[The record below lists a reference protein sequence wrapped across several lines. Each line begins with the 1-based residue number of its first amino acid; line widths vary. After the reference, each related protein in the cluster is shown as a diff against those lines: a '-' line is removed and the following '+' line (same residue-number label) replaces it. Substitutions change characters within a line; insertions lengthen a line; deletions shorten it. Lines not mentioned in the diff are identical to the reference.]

1 MSVSKL
7 KERLD
12 VLLVQKGFFDNRTR
26 AKAAVMEGRVY
37 IGGAICDKAGTMV
50 RDDAE
55 IELRGDTCPYVGRG
69 GLKLEKALDTFSID
83 LQGCVAMDIG
93 ASTGGFTH
101 CMLQRGA
108 RKVYSV
114 DVGYG
119 QLDYRLRCDHR
130 VVNMEK
136 VNFRYF
142 TPEMIDERL
151 DFASVDVSFISLNL
165 ILPRAAELM
174 KERGGLVCLIKPQ
187 FEAGR
192 EQVGKGGIV
201 RDPEVHREVIRKS
214 IGYARQNDFVFCG
227 LTYSP
232 MTGAKGNIEY
242 LMMLQ
247 TSGAVEDNGHAVPEE
262 AHWEEMISSV
272 VKEAHDH
279 LGLSA
284 ARKKEVK

>member
-1 MSVSKL
+1 M

-26 AKAAVMEGRVY
+26 AKAAIMEGRVY

-50 RDDAE
+50 REDAE

-69 GLKLEKALDTFSID
+69 GLKLEKALNTFVINLD
-83 LQGCVAMDIG
+83 GCVAMDIG
-93 ASTGGFTH
+93 ASTGGFTD

-108 RKVYSV
+108 RRVYSV

-119 QLDYRLRCDHR
+119 QLDYRLRCDER

-142 TPEMIDERL
+142 TPDMIDEKL
-151 DFASVDVSFISLNL
+151 DFASVDVSFISLSM
-165 ILPRAAELM
+165 ILPRAAALM
-174 KERGGLVCLIKPQ
+174 KENACLVCLIKPQ

-201 RDPEVHREVIRKS
+201 RDPAVHREVIRKA
-214 IGYARQNDFVFCG
+214 IGYAQENGFVFYG

-242 LMMLQ
+242 LMMIETAAAAQ
-247 TSGAVEDNGHAVPEE
+247 AEGVSDPEE
-262 AHWEEMISSV
+262 
-272 VKEAHDH
+272 DH
-279 LGLSA
+279 LEDIISHVVEEAVAVLG
-284 ARKKEVK
+284 

>member
-1 MSVSKL
+1 M

-26 AKAAVMEGRVY
+26 AKAAIMEGRVY

-50 RDDAE
+50 REDAE

-69 GLKLEKALDTFSID
+69 GLKLEKALNTFVINLD
-83 LQGCVAMDIG
+83 GCVAMDIG
-93 ASTGGFTH
+93 ASTGGFTD

-108 RKVYSV
+108 RRVYSV

-119 QLDYRLRCDHR
+119 QLDYKLRCDER

-142 TPEMIDERL
+142 TPDMIDEKL
-151 DFASVDVSFISLNL
+151 DFASVDVSFISLSM
-165 ILPRAAELM
+165 ILPRAAALM
-174 KERGGLVCLIKPQ
+174 KENACLVCLIKPQ

-201 RDPEVHREVIRKS
+201 RDPAVHREVIRKA
-214 IGYARQNDFVFCG
+214 IGYAQENGFVFYG

-242 LMMLQ
+242 LMMIETAAAAQAEGVSNPEEDHLEDII
-247 TSGAVEDNGHAVPEE
+247 SRVVEDAV
-262 AHWEEMISSV
+262 A
-272 VKEAHDH
+272 A
-279 LGLSA
+279 LG
-284 ARKKEVK
+284 

>member
-1 MSVSKL
+1 M

-26 AKAAVMEGRVY
+26 AKAAIMEGRVY

-50 RDDAE
+50 REDAE

-69 GLKLEKALDTFSID
+69 GLKLEKALNTFVINLD
-83 LQGCVAMDIG
+83 GCVAMDIG
-93 ASTGGFTH
+93 ASTGGFTD

-108 RKVYSV
+108 RRVYSV

-119 QLDYRLRCDHR
+119 QLDYRLRCDER

-142 TPEMIDERL
+142 TPDMIDEKL
-151 DFASVDVSFISLNL
+151 DFASVDVSFISLSM
-165 ILPRAAELM
+165 ILPRAAALM
-174 KERGGLVCLIKPQ
+174 KENACLVCLIKPQ

-201 RDPEVHREVIRKS
+201 RDPAVHREVIRKA
-214 IGYARQNDFVFCG
+214 IGYAQENGFIFYG

-242 LMMLQ
+242 LMMIETAAAAQ
-247 TSGAVEDNGHAVPEE
+247 AEGVSDPEE
-262 AHWEEMISSV
+262 
-272 VKEAHDH
+272 DH
-279 LGLSA
+279 LEDIISHVVEEAVA
-284 ARKKEVK
+284 ALG

>member
-1 MSVSKL
+1 M

-26 AKAAVMEGRVY
+26 AKAAIMEGRVY

-50 RDDAE
+50 REDAE

-69 GLKLEKALDTFSID
+69 GLKLEKALNTFVINLD
-83 LQGCVAMDIG
+83 GCVAMDIG
-93 ASTGGFTH
+93 ASTGGFTD

-108 RKVYSV
+108 RRVYSV

-119 QLDYRLRCDHR
+119 QLDYRLRCDER

-142 TPEMIDERL
+142 TPDMIDEKL
-151 DFASVDVSFISLNL
+151 DFASVDVSFISLSM
-165 ILPRAAELM
+165 ILPRAAALM
-174 KERGGLVCLIKPQ
+174 KENACLVCLIKPQ

-201 RDPEVHREVIRKS
+201 RDPAVHREVIRKA
-214 IGYARQNDFVFCG
+214 IGYAQENGFVFYG

-242 LMMLQ
+242 LMMIETAAAAQAEGVSNPEEDHLEDII
-247 TSGAVEDNGHAVPEE
+247 SRVVEDAV
-262 AHWEEMISSV
+262 A
-272 VKEAHDH
+272 A
-279 LGLSA
+279 LG
-284 ARKKEVK
+284 

>member
-1 MSVSKL
+1 M

-26 AKAAVMEGRVY
+26 AKAAIMEGRVY

-50 RDDAE
+50 REDAE

-69 GLKLEKALDTFSID
+69 GLKLEKALNTFVINLD
-83 LQGCVAMDIG
+83 GCVAMDIG
-93 ASTGGFTH
+93 ASTGGFTD

-108 RKVYSV
+108 RRVYSV

-119 QLDYRLRCDHR
+119 QLDYKLRCDER

-142 TPEMIDERL
+142 TPDMIDEKL
-151 DFASVDVSFISLNL
+151 DFASVDVSFISLSM
-165 ILPRAAELM
+165 ILPRAAALM
-174 KERGGLVCLIKPQ
+174 KENACLVCLIKPQ

-201 RDPEVHREVIRKS
+201 RDPAVHREVIRKA
-214 IGYARQNDFVFCG
+214 IGYAQENGFVFYG

-242 LMMLQ
+242 LMMIETAAAAQ
-247 TSGAVEDNGHAVPEE
+247 AEGVSDPEE
-262 AHWEEMISSV
+262 
-272 VKEAHDH
+272 DH
-279 LGLSA
+279 LEDIISHVVEEAVA
-284 ARKKEVK
+284 ALG

>member
-1 MSVSKL
+1 M

-26 AKAAVMEGRVY
+26 AKAAIMEGRVY

-50 RDDAE
+50 REDAE

-69 GLKLEKALDTFSID
+69 GLKLEKALNTFVINLD
-83 LQGCVAMDIG
+83 GCVAMDIG
-93 ASTGGFTH
+93 ASTGGFTD

-108 RKVYSV
+108 RRVYSV

-119 QLDYRLRCDHR
+119 QLDYKLRCDER

-142 TPEMIDERL
+142 TPDMIDEKL
-151 DFASVDVSFISLNL
+151 DFASVDVSFISLSM
-165 ILPRAAELM
+165 ILPRAAALM
-174 KERGGLVCLIKPQ
+174 KENACLVCLIKPQ

-201 RDPEVHREVIRKS
+201 RDPAVHREVIRKA
-214 IGYARQNDFVFCG
+214 IGYAQENGFVFYG

-242 LMMLQ
+242 LMMIETAAAAQ
-247 TSGAVEDNGHAVPEE
+247 AEGVSDPEE
-262 AHWEEMISSV
+262 
-272 VKEAHDH
+272 DH
-279 LGLSA
+279 LENIISHVVEEAVA
-284 ARKKEVK
+284 ALG

>member
-1 MSVSKL
+1 M

-26 AKAAVMEGRVY
+26 TKAAIMEGRVY

-50 RDDAE
+50 REDAA

-69 GLKLEKALDTFSID
+69 GLKLEKALDFFNID
-83 LQGCVAMDIG
+83 LRDCIAMDIG
-93 ASTGGFTH
+93 ASTGGFTD
-101 CMLQRGA
+101 CMLQHGA

-119 QLDYRLRCDHR
+119 QLDYKLRCDDR

-136 VNFRYF
+136 TNFRYF
-142 TPEMIDERL
+142 SPDMIAEKL
-151 DFASVDVSFISLNL
+151 DFASVDVSFTSLSM
-165 ILPRAAELM
+165 ILPRAAELLND
-174 KERGGLVCLIKPQ
+174 RGYMICLIKPQ

-201 RDPEVHREVIRKS
+201 RDPAVHREVIRKA
-214 IGYARQNDFVFCG
+214 IGYAEKNGFVFCG
-227 LTYSP
+227 LTWSP

-242 LMMLQ
+242 LMMIG
-247 TSGAVEDNGHAVPEE
+247 TEGFAKEKDAEPPKEPE
-262 AHWEEMISSV
+262 WDPLIDRV
-272 VKEAHDH
+272 VKEAQDI
-279 LGLSA
+279 LGLSGS
-284 ARKKEVK
+284 KTG

>member
-1 MSVSKL
+1 M

-12 VLLVQKGFFDNRTR
+12 VLLVQKGYFDNRTR
-26 AKAAVMEGRVY
+26 AKAAIMEGRVY
-37 IGGAICDKAGTMV
+37 IGGAICDKAGTMI
-50 RDDAE
+50 REDAE

-69 GLKLEKALDTFSID
+69 GLKLEKALDTFGLD
-83 LQGCVAMDIG
+83 LTGCVAMDIG
-93 ASTGGFTH
+93 ASTGGFTD

-119 QLDYRLRCDHR
+119 QLDYRLRCDER

-136 VNFRYF
+136 TNFRYF
-142 TPEMIDERL
+142 TPEMIEEQL
-151 DFASVDVSFISLNL
+151 DFASVDVSFISLSM

-174 KERGGLVCLIKPQ
+174 KKEGRLVCLIKPQ

-192 EQVGKGGIV
+192 GQVGKGGIV
-201 RDPEVHREVIRKS
+201 RDPAVHREVIRKA
-214 IGYARQNDFVFCG
+214 IGYAQENGFVFNG

-242 LMMLQ
+242 LMTLV
-247 TSGAVEDNGHAVPEE
+247 TAGVAEAKDVTAPDEALLDGNIAGVVEE
-262 AHWEEMISSV
+262 AQN
-272 VKEAHDH
+272 H
-279 LGLSA
+279 LGAPGQKTGS
-284 ARKKEVK
+284 

>member
-1 MSVSKL
+1 
-7 KERLD
+7 
-12 VLLVQKGFFDNRTR
+12 
-26 AKAAVMEGRVY
+26 MEGRVY

-50 RDDAE
+50 REDAE

-69 GLKLEKALDTFSID
+69 GLKLEKALNTFVINLD
-83 LQGCVAMDIG
+83 GCVAMDIG
-93 ASTGGFTH
+93 ASTGGFTD

-108 RKVYSV
+108 RRVYSV

-119 QLDYRLRCDHR
+119 QLDYRLRCDER

-142 TPEMIDERL
+142 TPDMIDEKL
-151 DFASVDVSFISLNL
+151 DFASVDVSFISLSM
-165 ILPRAAELM
+165 ILPRAAALM
-174 KERGGLVCLIKPQ
+174 KENACLVCLIKPQ

-201 RDPEVHREVIRKS
+201 RDPAVHREVIRKA
-214 IGYARQNDFVFCG
+214 IGYAQENGFVFYG

-242 LMMLQ
+242 LMMIETAAAAQAEGVSDPEEDHLEDII
-247 TSGAVEDNGHAVPEE
+247 SRVVEDAV
-262 AHWEEMISSV
+262 A
-272 VKEAHDH
+272 A
-279 LGLSA
+279 LG
-284 ARKKEVK
+284 

>member
-1 MSVSKL
+1 M

-50 RDDAE
+50 REDAE

-69 GLKLEKALDTFSID
+69 GLKLEKALNTFVID
-83 LQGCVAMDIG
+83 LKDCVAMDIG
-93 ASTGGFTH
+93 ASTGGFTD

-119 QLDYRLRCDHR
+119 QLDYRLRCDER

-142 TPEMIDERL
+142 TPDMIDEKL
-151 DFASVDVSFISLNL
+151 DFASVDVSFISLSM
-165 ILPRAAELM
+165 ILPRAAALM
-174 KERGGLVCLIKPQ
+174 KEQACMVCLIKPQ

-201 RDPEVHREVIRKS
+201 KDPAVHREVIKKAVAS
-214 IGYARQNDFVFCG
+214 ARENGFVFYG
-227 LTYSP
+227 LSYSP
-232 MTGAKGNIEY
+232 ITGAKGNIEY
-242 LMMLQ
+242 LMMIETAAAAQAEGITDPSPEDLDRII
-247 TSGAVEDNGHAVPEE
+247 GRVVEDAHA
-262 AHWEEMISSV
+262 S
-272 VKEAHDH
+272 
-279 LGLSA
+279 LQ
-284 ARKKEVK
+284 R